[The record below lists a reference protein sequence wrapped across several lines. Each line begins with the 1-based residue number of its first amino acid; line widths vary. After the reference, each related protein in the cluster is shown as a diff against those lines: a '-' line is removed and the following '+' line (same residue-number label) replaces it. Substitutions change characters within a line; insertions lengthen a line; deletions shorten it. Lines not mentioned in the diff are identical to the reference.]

1 MDLSILGLIGLSP
14 FILVFFYEELDRI
27 FTFDKFSPLMLVAAT
42 YLW

>member
-14 FILVFFYEELDRI
+14 FILVFYEELDRI